1 MMGVAGLSCP
11 GLWFSKNADC
21 EKSILSGCL
30 SSRAALSLGQW
41 SGFVP
46 EGARDVL
53 GFLCLP
59 GSERVFAID
68 GQPRLAGIKK
78 AFEEGVDLAGE
89 QVPVILC

>member
-1 MMGVAGLSCP
+1 MRSLYCQAAS
-11 GLWFSKNADC
+11 A
-21 EKSILSGCL
+21 
-30 SSRAALSLGQW
+30 RAALALGQW

-53 GFLCLP
+53 GFLCLS

-68 GQPRLAGIKK
+68 GQHRLAGIKK
-78 AFEEGVDLAGE
+78 AIEEGVELAGE